1 MLSVLEDLKSSHI
14 IKGDERHAYR
24 DPAVLYKDGVFY
36 IYFTLVET
44 EADGTV
50 YMYTAET
57 RTADLA
63 NFTPIKKLTVRDRR
77 YNFSSPGN
85 IVFHDGKYK
94 MCLQTYCR
102 ENGEKFGN
110 DNSRIFIMESADLES
125 WDTPYPILAKGA
137 TPLSELGRM
146 IDPYLIYEEKAD
158 VWHLFYK
165 QNGVSHSTSHDLKSF
180 NYEGFID
187 GGENVSVIEADGGYY
202 MFHSPKNG
210 IGVKFSSDLR
220 NWRDVGEPLVFGQKN
235 WTWAMG
241 RLTAGAIVE
250 LSENERPLYL
260 MFFHGTGPEDEEV
273 IFDTH
278 AGIGVAWS
286 FDLKNWIWK

>member
-57 RTADLA
+57 RTADLT

-85 IVFHDGKYK
+85 VVFHDGKYK

-187 GGENVSVIEADGGYY
+187 GGENVSVIESDGGYY
-202 MFHSPKNG
+202 MFHSPRNG
-210 IGVKFSSDLR
+210 LGVKFSTDLS
-220 NWRDVGEPLVFGQKN
+220 NWTDIGEPLVFGQSG
-235 WTWAMG
+235 WPWAMG

-250 LSENERPLYL
+250 LSENGGPLYL
-260 MFFHGTGPEDEEV
+260 MFFHGTGPEDERV